1 MIPLKKC
8 RKMQKYLISSSLH
21 VSSKSRSFP
30 LDKYKRL
37 DGGPFEFEGKF
48 YEIKSLYGTYIFR
61 SDDVLSTNKKIESG
75 TSLVPTQLTIE
86 MDIFIVNFLR
96 HPCNLLL
103 S

>member
-8 RKMQKYLISSSLH
+8 RKMQKYLIPSSLH

-48 YEIKSLYGTYIFR
+48 YEIKSLYGIFF
-61 SDDVLSTNKKIESG
+61 
-75 TSLVPTQLTIE
+75 VPTTYCQLTKNRIG
-86 MDIFIVNFLR
+86 NFSCPNPT
-96 HPCNLLL
+96 HD
-103 S
+103 